1 MFKVIS
7 TIGHHSTIILLTT
20 DNNIYLAI
28 LILLAINAAVNIFCS
43 TQVVISNSHTYS
55 NYNNSYFGIEIITD
69 MQIIL
74 IFQ

>member
-7 TIGHHSTIILLTT
+7 TIGHQSAIILLTT

-28 LILLAINAAVNIFCS
+28 LILLVINTAVNIFYS
-43 TQVVISNSHTYS
+43 TQVVIGNSHTYS
-55 NYNNSYFGIEIITD
+55 NCNNSYFGIEIITD
-69 MQIIL
+69 MQIVL